1 VSGAAKQPG
10 GGGALE
16 CGPAPR
22 SAPASAGRPVSG
34 SALGGPAARLI
45 GVEKRYAQ
53 TGPTEVGLF
62 GIDLELAG
70 GEILALLGP
79 NGAGKTTAVRILCGL
94 LEPDRGRAE
103 IGGFDLARDPLE
115 ARRQLGYVPDGAPLY
130 AELDAWEHVD
140 LVAGLHGLEP
150 GLARQRA
157 EAAFE
162 GLELSAAADRPVGGY
177 SRGMRQKLALAL
189 AILPRPRL
197 LVLDEP
203 LSGLDAPS
211 TMIAKELLRRY
222 AASGAAVLITS
233 HLLDVVERLADRL
246 VILRAGRVIA
256 SGPYAQL
263 AAERGAA
270 TLEGLF
276 AGLVQS
282 ASPADAAARILAE

>member
-1 VSGAAKQPG
+1 MSGPRGERVPG
-10 GGGALE
+10 E
-16 CGPAPR
+16 SGP
-22 SAPASAGRPVSG
+22 SAGSRG
-34 SALGGPAARLI
+34 LPAARLV

-53 TGPTEVGLF
+53 GGNNEVGLF
-62 GIDLELAG
+62 GIDLELAP

-94 LEPDRGRAE
+94 LAPDQGRAE
-103 IGGFDLARDPLE
+103 IGGFDLAQAPLE

-130 AELDAWEHVD
+130 AQLSAWEHVD
-140 LVAGLHGLEP
+140 LVAGLHGLDP
-150 GLARQRA
+150 ALARRRA
-157 EAAFE
+157 EAALV
-162 GLELSAAADRPVGGY
+162 GLELEAAADQPVGAY
-177 SRGMRQKLALAL
+177 SRGMRQKLGLALAL
-189 AILPRPRL
+189 LPRPRL

-222 AASGAAVLITS
+222 AAEGAAVLITS

-246 VILRAGRVIA
+246 VVLRAGRVIA
-256 SGPYAQL
+256 SGTYSRL

-276 AGLVQS
+276 ADLVQS
-282 ASPADAAARILAE
+282 ASPSESAARILAE